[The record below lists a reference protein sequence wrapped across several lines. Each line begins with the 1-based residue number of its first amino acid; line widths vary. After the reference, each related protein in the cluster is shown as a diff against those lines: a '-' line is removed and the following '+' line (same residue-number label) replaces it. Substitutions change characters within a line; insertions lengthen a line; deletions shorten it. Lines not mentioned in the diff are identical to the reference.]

1 MKTQDAN
8 NSVPM
13 SLARILRSLFLALLV
28 FLALSYNLHFLAD
41 PEQMTPYE
49 MIRGRLSAYGLKG
62 NLYVGGLTALFW
74 LWFRFFGDHA
84 LFSSRPL
91 TATACLF
98 GLVNEGALQLFYR
111 NMLPWFSFMAL
122 GLFLFQAAA
131 WTVLFLFCAR
141 VILFLLEKLGE
152 RIGLEQKPLNGL
164 HAFSDRHLFL
174 CAFLIILLGWLPWIV
189 SYYPASIEWDV
200 YDPILRWL
208 GVRPASNHHPWF
220 YTMIV
225 GTAWKLG
232 NDLGDRNMG
241 MFLYILIRD
250 LCLAAIYA
258 RCIVLEK
265 KGGLPR
271 AVYFAVILFFA
282 FTPVWG
288 AYAKHAFKDT
298 IAAGLFCWFI
308 HLLTELIRRIHMG
321 RVSPA
326 LCLEYSLAALLGC
339 LFRNNT
345 VYATAPI
352 TLLLVMLCIRKKSGW
367 KSVLLLVAGIA
378 VFYGY
383 EGFLFHV
390 LHIEKSPE
398 REMLSIPFQQ
408 TARTVKYKKEHI
420 TEEEKHVIGACLV
433 YDMLPQDYDPIISDP
448 VKDGE
453 HGSDADRAAYL
464 KTWARMFLKYP
475 DIYLEAFLAHSSGY
489 YSFTPEYTEEQRY
502 GPGSHSNVGMSVFD
516 WTEDPRFPD
525 WLNCSYRESTE
536 GMREVLNRW
545 VEIWH
550 QIPILNL
557 TDMKPLYTWVILL
570 MTGMLIRRR
579 EYDKLLPT
587 SACVLM
593 ILSCIASP
601 VNDCFRYYAPVA
613 AAFPGLLLLMQHGYG
628 KEF

>member
-1 MKTQDAN
+1 MEGIKNT
-8 NSVPM
+8 VPA
-13 SLARILRSLFLALLV
+13 SQLRVLKAVLLALFV
-28 FLALSYNLHFLAD
+28 FLALSYNLRFLAD
-41 PEQMTPYE
+41 PEEMTPYE
-49 MIRGRLSAYGLKG
+49 MILGRLSAYGVRG
-62 NLYVGGLTALFW
+62 NLYVCGLAALFW
-74 LWFRFFGDHA
+74 LWFRFFGDRA
-84 LFSSRPL
+84 LFASRAL
-91 TATACLF
+91 TVIACLF
-98 GLVNEGALQLFYR
+98 ALVNEGALQLFYR
-111 NMLPWFSFMAL
+111 NMLPWFSLQAL

-141 VILFLLEKLGE
+141 VVLFLLEKLGE
-152 RIGLEQKPLNGL
+152 RTDPEPKLRSGAA
-164 HAFSDRHLFL
+164 AFFDGHLFL
-174 CAFLIILLGWLPWIV
+174 SAFLIILLGWLPWVV

-232 NDLGDRNMG
+232 NNLGDRNVG

-250 LCLAAIYA
+250 LCLAAVYA

-265 KGGLPR
+265 KGDLPR
-271 AVYFAVILFFA
+271 AVYFTVTLFFA

-308 HLLTELIRRIHMG
+308 HLLAELIRRIHTG
-321 RVSPA
+321 RIGTA
-326 LCLEYSLAALLGC
+326 ICLEYSLAALLGC

-345 VYATAPI
+345 VYATVPV
-352 TLLLVMLCIRKKSGW
+352 TLVLAILCITKKTGW
-367 KSVLLLVAGIA
+367 KTVLLLLAGIVA
-378 VFYGY
+378 FYGF
-383 EGFLFHV
+383 EGWIFQV
-390 LHIEKSPE
+390 LHVEKSPE

-408 TARTVKYKKEHI
+408 TARTVKYREEHI
-420 TEEEKHVIGACLV
+420 TEEEKRVIGACLD
-433 YDMLPQDYDPIISDP
+433 YDALPGNYDPIISDP
-448 VKDGE
+448 VKSGE

-502 GPGSHSNVGMSVFD
+502 GPGSHSNVVMSVFD

-613 AAFPGLLLLMQHGYG
+613 AAFPGLLQLTQRGYG
-628 KEF
+628 KE